1 MIDGNKITIAFADF
15 VNQLK
20 AKALCALKSAV

>member
-1 MIDGNKITIAFADF
+1 MKAADPTIAFADF

-20 AKALCALKSAV
+20 AKAHET

>member
-1 MIDGNKITIAFADF
+1 MKAADPTIAFDDF

-20 AKALCALKSAV
+20 AKTNED